1 MRFLTAII
9 LLLCASSAGLAAGFD
24 PNNPA
29 ASGYSLVFDDEFK
42 TVATIDI
49 NNTQLPGF
57 NWYVQYPFGAEVT
70 PPTDINVTNGVL
82 TLSPQPGDGSAN
94 GWLATAVRVE
104 PTASNPEGYNGCS
117 FGGGFYVEAEI
128 SFDPTN
134 VGEGVGY
141 PAFWAESL
149 EHIINAGQQWPGQA
163 AGYSHFVED
172 DIFEYDTYSGWG
184 ANTFG
189 GTVIDWY
196 GIYNVTCS
204 GYCKVWNFPLAPLGT
219 FQNAIVYLDPSI
231 VWTQFHRIGQ
241 LYTPGTLSNGY
252 AGSLQWYFDGVSI
265 PDFVTWVDNGASYQA
280 GLISPPPTGNFAFSI
295 IDQQSLVLSLKAG
308 TTSPLK
314 VKYVRVW
321 Q

>member
-57 NWYVQYPFGAEVT
+57 NWYVQYPFGPEVT

-82 TLSPQPGDGSAN
+82 TLSPQPGDGSAG
-94 GWLATAVRVE
+94 GWLATAVK
-104 PTASNPEGYNGCS
+104 TNSNPEGYNGCA
-117 FGGGFYVEAEI
+117 FGGGFYVEAKI

-134 VGEGVGY
+134 IGAGTGW
-141 PAFWAESL
+141 PSFWGESL
-149 EHIINAGQQWPGQA
+149 QHIIGGALPADQWPGQA
-163 AGYSHFVED
+163 VGYVHFIED
-172 DIFEYDTYSGWG
+172 DFFEYDTYGSGVD
-184 ANTFG
+184 TFG
-189 GTVIDWY
+189 GNFIDWY

-204 GYCKVWNFPLAPLGT
+204 PFCQIWNSAHYLNTVPAGT
-219 FQNAIVYLDPSI
+219 NWDS
-231 VWTQFHRIGQ
+231 WHTIGQ
-241 LYTPGTLSNGY
+241 LWIPGTPSNGY
-252 AGSLQWYFDGVSI
+252 AGSVQWYFDGI
-265 PDFVTWVDNGASYQA
+265 ATTDLVTWVDSGV
-280 GLISPPPTGNFAFSI
+280 GSPPPTGNFIYSI
-295 IDQQSLVLSLKAG
+295 IDQQSLVIVLDTG
-308 TTSPLK
+308 TTTPMK